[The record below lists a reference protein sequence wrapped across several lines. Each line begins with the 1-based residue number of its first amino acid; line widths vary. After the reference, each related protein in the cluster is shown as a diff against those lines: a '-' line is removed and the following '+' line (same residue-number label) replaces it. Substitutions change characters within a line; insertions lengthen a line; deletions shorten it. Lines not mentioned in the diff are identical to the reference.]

1 MINIAK
7 KCLCKGLIIG
17 MSVGVTVGF
26 MTHLLTSTEK
36 HCDIKKKITKA
47 IKTAHTLID
56 NF

>member
-1 MINIAK
+1 MLNMAK

-26 MTHLLTSTEK
+26 VTHMMTSSEK
-36 HCDIKKKITKA
+36 NCDLKKKITKA
-47 IKTAHTLID
+47 IKTAHSLLD